1 MSKTAKAFFGGSVIL
16 SAFTVWGVHYLQKRE
31 SDTMYLGVLRDEARL
46 RAKAAEKQALESLP
60 SASSI
65 GSSILITPSSSISNK
80 PSSSPSSI
88 SNQPIPI
95 SSSSNLYQ
103 SIPFISESSQFS
115 SPPTPLTETI
125 TQPPPL
131 IDPDC
136 PVCVISPPPQLL
148 QNLSPEDRRKDRED
162 RKKEY
167 ENQKVLAGTLS
178 VEQGVSER
186 WV

>member
-65 GSSILITPSSSISNK
+65 
-80 PSSSPSSI
+80 
-88 SNQPIPI
+88 
-95 SSSSNLYQ
+95 
-103 SIPFISESSQFS
+103 
-115 SPPTPLTETI
+115 
-125 TQPPPL
+125 
-131 IDPDC
+131 DPDC